1 MAAKDQAALA
11 IPFRLEKP
19 SLAREAFVREG
30 CEHRLNPFR
39 LRLCAKLS
47 LGLGRQAVQGIAIR
61 HSLSHSQHWQR
72 RRAVTGGDIIDMHAA
87 SRRGLVSRTA
97 PSGSTSQSPETL
109 SRSPQ

>member
-30 CEHRLNPFR
+30 CQHRRNPFR
-39 LRLCAKLS
+39 LRLFAKLS

-61 HSLSHSQHWQR
+61 HSLSHSQHWQPP
-72 RRAVTGGDIIDMHAA
+72 RARTGGHIITMHPAL
-87 SRRGLVSRTA
+87 RRPLPPPPT
-97 PSGSTSQSPETL
+97 PSPST
-109 SRSPQ
+109 